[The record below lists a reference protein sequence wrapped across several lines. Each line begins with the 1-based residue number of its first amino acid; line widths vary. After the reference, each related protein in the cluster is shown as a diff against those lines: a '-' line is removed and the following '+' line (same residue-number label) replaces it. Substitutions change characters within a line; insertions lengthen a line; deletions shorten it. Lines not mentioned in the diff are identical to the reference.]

1 LRLDLAA
8 AIGLLELDILIPGSS
23 SLKDKRRVIRSIKD
37 KIRGKFNVSIAEV
50 GYQELHGRTHLGIV
64 TISTSRKDAEERLQ
78 ALFKIIDSELNTQ
91 VIEHKTIW
99 L

>member
-1 LRLDLAA
+1 MRLDLAA